1 MRYLRGRPL
10 FGSKIR
16 AVFRGSLPSHMVR
29 KKETK
34 GKKVRIV
41 ILDSHAILHRAYH
54 ALPDFSSSKGVP
66 TGALYGVTTMLL
78 KTIDELSPDYIIA
91 ARDLPGPTHRHEQ
104 FEHYKATR
112 AETEDELV
120 VQLQKAP
127 ELFEAFGVPVY
138 SAPGYEADDAIG
150 TIVHELKGR
159 DDVEVIIATG
169 DMDALQLVSPQVQ
182 VFTLRKGLN
191 DTVLYDADAVKER
204 YGFGPEHIVDYK
216 ALRGDPSDNIPG
228 VKGIGEKGGTELI
241 QKFGSVED
249 LYKALDNST
258 EHLAKAGIKP
268 RTIELLQTGRD
279 HAFLSKD
286 LATIK
291 HDAPINFSLPDHPW
305 RLEDHAQTAI
315 ALCDELEFR
324 SVRDRIKRAVGEVS
338 ISSTTEDDTGSSP
351 EAPAIDPHE
360 LAEVSVAVWLLNSDL
375 TNPSYD
381 DVLGFARADDFATA
395 REAIFKRL
403 RETGRL
409 MEVYEKI
416 EQPLIAVVERMRDN
430 GVRVDAVRL
439 KALAKEYQ
447 KGLADIAG
455 RIYRHAGHE
464 FNISSPK
471 QLGVVL
477 FDELKIGA
485 STKQKKTAT
494 GARTTKES
502 ELEKLAEE
510 HPVVADVLAFREL
523 SKLLSTYIEKLPA
536 LITADGR
543 VHAQF
548 LQAGAATGRMASK
561 DPNLQNIPIKTEYG
575 RRIREAFTAE
585 KGNVLVAIDYSQIE
599 LRIAAGLSGDEEL
612 VRIFKAGEDVHAATA
627 ARVFGVPP
635 EKVDREMRR
644 RAKVINFGILYGMGV
659 NALRANLGNV
669 SRDEAAAFLDGYFKS
684 FAGVA
689 RYIEETKASAA
700 KLGYTETLFGRR
712 RYFPGFKSSMPGLVA
727 QAERMAIN
735 APMQG
740 TQADIIKLAMVEAEK
755 QLEARGWRD
764 RARLLLQV
772 HDELVWEVSKDLADE
787 AAIVLKQV
795 MESVVP
801 PGALSGV
808 PIIAEVSTGLD
819 WGNLRKMHT

>member
-1 MRYLRGRPL
+1 MP
-10 FGSKIR
+10 
-16 AVFRGSLPSHMVR
+16 
-29 KKETK
+29 TK
-34 GKKVRIV
+34 GRGKVRV
-41 ILDSHAILHRAYH
+41 VLLDSHAILHRSYH
-54 ALPDFSSSKGVP
+54 ALPDLSSSKGQP
-66 TGALYGVTTMLL
+66 TGALYGVTMMLL
-78 KTIDELSPDYIIA
+78 KTADEFDPDYIVA
-91 ARDLPGPTHRHEQ
+91 ARDLPGGTFRHEQ
-104 FEHYKATR
+104 YEDYKATR
-112 AETEDELV
+112 GELEEPLIS
-120 VQLQKAP
+120 QLMKAP
-127 ELFEAFGVPVY
+127 ELFDAFGVPVY
-138 SAPGYEADDAIG
+138 SAPGFEADDAIG
-150 TIVHELKGR
+150 TIVHELKGHT
-159 DDVEVIIATG
+159 DVEIVIATG
-169 DMDALQLVSPQVQ
+169 DVDLLQLVSPQVR
-182 VFTLRKGLN
+182 VFMLRKGIN
-191 DTVLYDADAVKER
+191 DIVLYDEAAVHARFGFAPKLIADMK
-204 YGFGPEHIVDYK
+204 GIM
-216 ALRGDPSDNIPG
+216 GDTSDNIKGVPG
-228 VKGIGEKGGTELI
+228 VGEGSALKLVQTFGALEDIYAAIRKDGVEAVAKQAGV
-241 QKFGSVED
+241 QKRYAQLV
-249 LYKALDNST
+249 ADNEES
-258 EHLAKAGIKP
+258 
-268 RTIELLQTGRD
+268 
-279 HAFLSKD
+279 AFFSRQ
-286 LATIK
+286 LATI
-291 HDAPINFSLPDHPW
+291 HHEAPIQFSLPDHPW
-305 RLEDHAQTAI
+305 RLEDHANTAI
-315 ALCDELEFR
+315 ELCDELEFR
-324 SVRDRIKRAVGEVS
+324 SVRDRIRRVAGRSVS
-338 ISSTTEDDTGSSP
+338 VDADDDGTEDAP
-351 EAPAIDPHE
+351 EDSREVYDPRE
-360 LAEVSVAVWLLNSDL
+360 IAEVSVAVWLLNSDL
-375 TNPSYD
+375 ANPSYD
-381 DVLGFARADDFATA
+381 DILGFAKTRDFAEA
-395 REAIFKRL
+395 REIIFKRL

-409 MEVYEKI
+409 MEVYERI
-416 EQPLIAVVERMRDN
+416 EQPLIVVVERMHEN
-430 GVRVDAVRL
+430 GVQVDTARL
-439 KALAKEYQ
+439 TALAKEYK
-447 KGLADIAG
+447 KGLAGIAG
-455 RIYRHAGHE
+455 RIYRHAGRE

-485 STKQKKTAT
+485 NTKQKKTAT

-510 HPVVADVLAFREL
+510 HPIVADVLAYREI

-536 LITADGR
+536 LIAKDGR

-548 LQAGAATGRMASK
+548 LQSGAATGRMASK

-612 VRIFKAGEDVHAATA
+612 VRIFKTGEDVHAATA
-627 ARVFGVPP
+627 ARVFGVPQ

-755 QLEARGWRD
+755 QVEERGWRD
-764 RARLLLQV
+764 RVRLLLQV

-787 AAIVLKQV
+787 ASAVLKGV

-808 PIIAEVSTGLD
+808 PIIAEVSIGTD
-819 WGNLRKMHT
+819 WGNLHKVRA